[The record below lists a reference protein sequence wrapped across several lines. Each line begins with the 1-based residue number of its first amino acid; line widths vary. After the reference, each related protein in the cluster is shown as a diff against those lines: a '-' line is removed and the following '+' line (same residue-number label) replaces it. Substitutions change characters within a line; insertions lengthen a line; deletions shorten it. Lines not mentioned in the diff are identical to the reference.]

1 MTSAPRVVVAA
12 PGTDVNR
19 LVAPI
24 VTAFSSDPFVRWL
37 LPDAARFLAHFAALA
52 RSNAA
57 IAVGCGAAR
66 HTDDFRAAAVW
77 LPAAVETSLEARKAF
92 VQGIPEGRRE
102 SAFAVFDRMS
112 AGHPTEP
119 AWHLHLLGVDPP
131 LQGAG
136 YGSALL
142 EATLREL
149 DASHVAAFLES
160 TSPGSRRLYERH
172 GFQATDEIQLA
183 DSPPIWPMLRSAR

>member
-1 MTSAPRVVVAA
+1 MTSAPRVVVAR
-12 PGTDVNR
+12 PETDVSR

-24 VTAFSSDPFVRWL
+24 LTAFSSDPFVRWL
-37 LPDAARFLAHFAALA
+37 LPDADRFLSHFAALA
-52 RSNAA
+52 RANAS
-57 IAVGCGAAR
+57 IAVTCGAAR
-66 HTDDFRAAAVW
+66 HTDDFKATAVW
-77 LPAAVETSLEARKAF
+77 LPAGVDTSPEAREAF
-92 VQGIPEGRRE
+92 VQGIPERRRE
-102 SAFAVFDRMS
+102 SAFAVFDRIGS
-112 AGHPTEP
+112 GHPAEP
-119 AWHLHLLGVDPP
+119 AWHLHLLAVDPP

-172 GFQATDEIQLA
+172 GFEVTDEIQVA
-183 DSPPIWPMLRSAR
+183 DSPPIWPMLRPAR